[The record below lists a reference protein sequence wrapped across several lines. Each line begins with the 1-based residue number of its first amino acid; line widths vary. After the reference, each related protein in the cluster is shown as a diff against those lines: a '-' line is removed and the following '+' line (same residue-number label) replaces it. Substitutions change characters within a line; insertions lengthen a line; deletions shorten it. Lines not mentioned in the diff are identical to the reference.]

1 VVSQWIER
9 LGPDV
14 TSETTSRPRTRPD
27 WDAYA
32 LGIAEAVS
40 VRSDCIRRL
49 VGAVVLDSDHRIIG
63 TGYPGTRPGGPSCL
77 AGDCQR
83 AESDVPPLSSYDT
96 GPGACISTHA
106 EINAIMDVDNRERL
120 TGATL
125 VVTCQPCAGCMKIIV
140 NATKIARIVWPDT
153 VLELS

>member
-1 VVSQWIER
+1 
-9 LGPDV
+9 V
-14 TSETTSRPRTRPD
+14 TAETTSRRLTRPD

-40 VRSDCIRRL
+40 VRSDCRRRR

-77 AGDCQR
+77 AGDCPR
-83 AESDVPPLSSYDT
+83 AFTDVPSLSSYDT

-125 VVTCQPCAGCMKIIV
+125 AVTCEPCAGCMKIIR
-140 NATKIARIVWPDT
+140 NATKIARIVWPD
-153 VLELS
+153 VIMELS